1 MSGKGG
7 VKAGHAGIVAHAA
20 NNREAGDDKTADL
33 VSRRILNVHRSGGN
47 NAVTVEGVA
56 SGGAERC
63 GRLAAVNTGFVFG
76 PGLVQHQA
84 RSGQHVDAF
93 GGVLPQDIQRKFC
106 AALPEA

>member
-33 VSRRILNVHRSGGN
+33 VSRCILSVHRSGGN
-47 NAVTVEGVA
+47 NAVTVEGVT
-56 SGGAERC
+56 SGSAQRG
-63 GRLAAVNTGFVFG
+63 GRLAAVDTGFIFG

-84 RSGQHVDAF
+84 RGGQHVDAF